1 MDALTYVATF
11 LIIFVFSVWYR
22 RATQSSYR
30 SPPGPKPL
38 PLVGNIFSINFSKM
52 HLTFAKLAGLYGKI
66 FKVTIFGQEIVV
78 INDMKLVRKALQGEK
93 FVDVFS
99 DRPDTFGAKYIGF
112 DSDIIVGKVDR
123 GVYTL
128 RKMLHKGFKVFGEG
142 VARFEYQV
150 NDELDRLV
158 SELNTH
164 TRKDVNICPLLKKS
178 FSNWMSSLIT
188 GQKAQHCD
196 AEVIWDFN
204 ESLNRLG
211 PAGIT
216 ALMTQLPTLRF
227 LPGKFRN
234 LYRNCVNARDRLLHR
249 FYYSHEN
256 ESHVFSKKAGG
267 LLAALI
273 QMQKE
278 KNHQAGCEIVSD
290 LRGLI
295 IDIFFA
301 GLDTTLTVL
310 MNSFALLLKYP
321 ECKTKLSTEIE
332 RVIGKARPPSLDD
345 RQHMTYTKAFIM
357 ELHRYVS
364 EVPLAVP
371 HSCTRDVTF
380 EGYHIKKDTVIFPN
394 LWFIHHDEK
403 LWTDPWKFR
412 PERFLDSNG
421 ELLQAD
427 HDLRKA
433 WVPFSLGRRAC
444 PGETLA
450 MTRTFLYLTRI
461 LQEFDITPPSSGCI
475 PNVDPRC
482 YPPAGVI
489 CVEEYLCKLVPRCT
503 SY

>member
-11 LIIFVFSVWYR
+11 LIIFMFSVWYR
-22 RATQSSYR
+22 RTTQSSFR
-30 SPPGPKPL
+30 SPPGPMPL
-38 PLVGNIFSINFSKM
+38 PLVGNIFSVNFSRM
-52 HLTFAKLAGLYGKI
+52 HLTFDKLAGSYGKI

-78 INDMKLVRKALQGEK
+78 INDMKLVRKALQGEE

-112 DSDIIVGKVDR
+112 DSDIIVGKVDH

-158 SELNTH
+158 AELNTH
-164 TRKDVNICPLLKKS
+164 TKKDVNICPFLKKS

-188 GQKAQHCD
+188 GQKTQHCD
-196 AEVIWDFN
+196 AEVIWDFK

-216 ALMTQLPTLRF
+216 ALMTQLPSLNF
-227 LPGKFRN
+227 LPGKFKN

-256 ESHVFSKKAGG
+256 ESHDFSEEAGG

-295 IDIFFA
+295 IDIFL
-301 GLDTTLTVL
+301 LD
-310 MNSFALLLKYP
+310 
-321 ECKTKLSTEIE
+321 
-332 RVIGKARPPSLDD
+332 
-345 RQHMTYTKAFIM
+345 
-357 ELHRYVS
+357 
-364 EVPLAVP
+364 
-371 HSCTRDVTF
+371 
-380 EGYHIKKDTVIFPN
+380 
-394 LWFIHHDEK
+394 
-403 LWTDPWKFR
+403 
-412 PERFLDSNG
+412 
-421 ELLQAD
+421 
-427 HDLRKA
+427 
-433 WVPFSLGRRAC
+433 
-444 PGETLA
+444 
-450 MTRTFLYLTRI
+450 
-461 LQEFDITPPSSGCI
+461 
-475 PNVDPRC
+475 
-482 YPPAGVI
+482 
-489 CVEEYLCKLVPRCT
+489 
-503 SY
+503 